1 MRDFKSKRY
10 WLIGAS
16 EGLGA
21 ALAHELSAAGAD
33 LILSARNEEAL
44 HALAESLPGQ
54 AEVVPID
61 VRDMDSVERAAHSAG
76 SLDGLVYLAGVYWPF
91 AAQAWHV
98 EQTIAMCDVNFTGAT
113 RVLGQV
119 VPQFVAKD
127 SGHIVITGSIG
138 GFRGLPSAIGY
149 NASKAG
155 VMTLA
160 ESLYCDLRQSG
171 VCVQLANPK
180 SFPLSAS
187 FSITAA
193 FTLPSLPLGLRILLP
208 PKNGKSARIAPS
220 SITL

>member
-61 VRDMDSVERAAHSAG
+61 VRDMGSVERAAQAAG

-91 AAQAWHV
+91 AARAWHV
-98 EQTIAMCDVNFTGAT
+98 EQTIAMCDAAPDLHFSSSSLQNIHMELLSSPGLTLTHLVT
-113 RVLGQV
+113 
-119 VPQFVAKD
+119 
-127 SGHIVITGSIG
+127 SIH
-138 GFRGLPSAIGY
+138 
-149 NASKAG
+149 
-155 VMTLA
+155 V
-160 ESLYCDLRQSG
+160 
-171 VCVQLANPK
+171 
-180 SFPLSAS
+180 
-187 FSITAA
+187 
-193 FTLPSLPLGLRILLP
+193 
-208 PKNGKSARIAPS
+208 
-220 SITL
+220 

>member
-21 ALAHELSAAGAD
+21 ALAHELSRAGAD

-61 VRDMDSVERAAHSAG
+61 VRDMGSVERAAQAAG

-98 EQTIAMCDVNFTGAT
+98 EQTIAMCDVNFTGAA

-171 VCVQLANPK
+171 VSVQLVNPGFIK
-180 SFPLSAS
+180 
-187 FSITAA
+187 T
-193 FTLPSLPLGLRILLP
+193 R
-208 PKNGKSARIAPS
+208 
-220 SITL
+220 